1 MPPVSTKSDIAR
13 WEGARQVPAAEA
25 IPEVTAGRWCVAH
38 TKPRNEKALAQNL
51 EALQILNYL
60 PLRAHTTRSPNTGR
74 LTRSIV
80 PVFTG
85 YLFFN
90 GTEEQRQLA
99 LNTNRIANT
108 LDVPNQDQ
116 LIGELRQIQKA
127 LSVDTDIE
135 WRAGAGIGDWVRV
148 TFGPLAGLEGV
159 VCRRLSRWRLA
170 LNVQMLSQSISIE
183 VPADAIEPIDPPPFA
198 GA

>member
-1 MPPVSTKSDIAR
+1 MSTKTDISR
-13 WEGARQVPAAEA
+13 WEQARLTPAAEA
-25 IPEVTAGRWCVAH
+25 VPDVSTGRWWVAH
-38 TKPRNEKALAQNL
+38 TKPRNEKALAQDL
-51 EALQILNYL
+51 KTLQILHYL

-90 GTEEQRQLA
+90 GTDEQRQSA
-99 LNTNRIANT
+99 LTTNRIANT
-108 LDVPNQDQ
+108 LDVPNQIQ
-116 LIGELRQIQKA
+116 LVGELRQIQKV
-127 LSVDTDIE
+127 LSVETDLE
-135 WRAGAGIGDWVRV
+135 WSAGAGIGDWARV
-148 TFGPLAGLEGV
+148 TVGPLAGLEGV

-183 VPADAIEPIDPPPFA
+183 VPTDAIERIDPPSFA
-198 GA
+198 AG